1 MKLSIII
8 PNFNYDKFL
17 SSTLDSILNQ
27 DYQDIEIIVVDDGST
42 DNSLNILKDYEIQHP
57 NNIRVISQKNCGQ
70 AFAINVGIENS
81 TGDLLG
87 WINSDDF
94 YEPNVFKSI
103 VSSFKDLEEVD
114 IVFGN
119 INMVDYHGEYVHCLK
134 HFKFSYFISTFTGF
148 SNNISSNA
156 IFWRKKS
163 FNNNMYLNV
172 NFKCGLDREFFSRL
186 THNKVI
192 KHVNITIANY
202 RIQPIS
208 KAAINYRDWDGLINH
223 ESNLVFHK
231 SYPNLWI
238 SKFIGVDFAKKMIF
252 IFLLYRR
259 FQKIF
264 TGRYLIYYLE
274 KRKYSRNKFSN

>member
-1 MKLSIII
+1 MSFDFKVKWPLHLYGIEINKSFENFELNNIFFHGQCDQVKLSTELNKGGVLVLPSISEKWGVVVHELASIGY
-8 PNFNYDKFL
+8 PLLL
-17 SSTLDSILNQ
+17 S
-27 DYQDIEIIVVDDGST
+27 EACGS
-42 DNSLNILKDYEIQHP
+42 
-57 NNIRVISQKNCGQ
+57 V
-70 AFAINVGIENS
+70 F
-81 TGDLLG
+81 DLLIEG
-87 WINSDDF
+87 FN
-94 YEPNVFKSI
+94 
-103 VSSFKDLEEVD
+103 
-114 IVFGN
+114 
-119 INMVDYHGEYVHCLK
+119 GEYVHCLK

-163 FNNNMYLNV
+163 FNNNMYLNA

-274 KRKYSRNKFSN
+274 KRKYSRNKLNKNLPLY